1 MGIKDMQR
9 TLLNRN
15 TVLVFDLHLST
26 GLYFKT
32 MKDHF
37 NLQVKELCTPEYQGQ
52 HSLKGEGEYLDQ
64 DACGILSFNKWAGC
78 RAIIKYRVIPCFCIL
93 NVADMGQVR
102 RSSFHCLLWGLMSG

>member
-1 MGIKDMQR
+1 MGIKDVQR

-15 TVLVFDLHLST
+15 TALVFDLHLST

-37 NLQVKELCTPEYQGQ
+37 NLQVKELYTPEYQGQ

-64 DACGILSFNKWAGC
+64 DG
-78 RAIIKYRVIPCFCIL
+78 VVH
-93 NVADMGQVR
+93 VA
-102 RSSFHCLLWGLMSG
+102 FEF